1 MFLTRVERGGL
12 ASDVYQRIRDA
23 IFSGELTAGARL
35 DVRELSEALGVSSQP
50 VKEALSRLS
59 LESLVVIRPRVGT
72 FVRTLVDA
80 DIDHILDAR
89 LMIETF
95 AVTHMPPEIDGSRLD
110 ELEQAAT
117 RLEQLAGAKPFSY
130 MAYNE
135 TDIRFHELL
144 VELAANPELLRLY
157 RSLHAH
163 YVTARGYYGRARE
176 KAIAS
181 EKDHRVIF
189 EALRAHRADD
199 AARAVE
205 EHIMAAKNG
214 LRHLLKLS

>member
-12 ASDVYQRIRDA
+12 AGDVYQRIRDA

-59 LESLVVIRPRVGT
+59 LEGLVVIRPRVGT

-95 AVTHMPPEIDGSRLD
+95 AVTHMPSEIN
-110 ELEQAAT
+110 AA
-117 RLEQLAGAKPFSY
+117 
-130 MAYNE
+130 
-135 TDIRFHELL
+135 
-144 VELAANPELLRLY
+144 RLY
-157 RSLHAH
+157 TRH
-163 YVTARGYYGRARE
+163 
-176 KAIAS
+176 K
-181 EKDHRVIF
+181 IF
-189 EALRAHRADD
+189 
-199 AARAVE
+199 
-205 EHIMAAKNG
+205 
-214 LRHLLKLS
+214 